1 LKSNFTKYLS
11 SQLKYFFFLSFL
23 IFISEEAISQNFS
36 IEGKVVDAQSIPL
49 PGVNVIIVNTELGA
63 ATDKDGKYEIKKV
76 PSGIYTIEYSAL
88 GYEKVKK
95 ENVEIKNRSITI
107 DVVLFEAAIETE
119 EVIVTAGK
127 YKQKKSDLTVS
138 SDVINGEE
146 FENRNFSNLE
156 DAIRFVPG
164 VTMTDDQVSIRG
176 SGGYGRGTGARA
188 LMAIDGLPF
197 YTGDTGEI
205 VWEMIP
211 VTELERVEIVKGASS
226 SLYGSGAIGGVIN
239 CISRDVSEKPLTI
252 INAFYGIYDKPY
264 YDEWDW
270 SGERRPFNG
279 ITLSHSQQIDKFGFN
294 IAFTRLED
302 QSYREDDDFKKY
314 IGFLKAVYNFTP
326 VSSLTFVLNTFNK
339 NTGNFLYWKNS
350 RNALIPPERNAN
362 DRVETDRYLF
372 GLIYSGLVKDNLLLN
387 VRASYYRNYFID
399 NETPANE
406 SASNLYRGEV
416 QLHSTLNKNVSLTG
430 GVEEIATTVRSNLFG
445 DTHSFQTGIYL
456 TSDFKFE
463 FPLIATVGVRY
474 DYSKLDTLD
483 GTGDVSPKIGLN
495 YKFLKNLVFRTAFG
509 IGFRAPTIAEAFT
522 STSTGGITV
531 KPNPEILPENNYT
544 YEIGVNY
551 NYLALFNLDVAVFF
565 SKYKNLIEP
574 VFDPSDGLVFFSNVL
589 EAQINGLEAGITVFI
604 LPEVLDLTVNYTY
617 MLAEDVLSG
626 KALRYRPKNILYAG
640 LNFNKWNFQSGID
653 FRYISRVEEIDD
665 ELVDLGIV
673 VDGDLRVP
681 TYSLDLNF
689 GYSFISMDLPLSIYL
704 NLKNIFNY
712 NYVELVG
719 NIRPIRS
726 YSFGFNLAI

>member
-1 LKSNFTKYLS
+1 
-11 SQLKYFFFLSFL
+11 
-23 IFISEEAISQNFS
+23 
-36 IEGKVVDAQSIPL
+36 VVDAQSIPL
-49 PGVNVIIVNTELGA
+49 PGVNVIVINTAFGA
-63 ATDKDGKYEIKKV
+63 ATDKDGNYEIKNI
-76 PSGIYTIEYSAL
+76 PAGTYSIEFSAL

-95 ENVEIKNRSITI
+95 ENVVINKKSITI
-107 DVVLFEAAIETE
+107 DVVLFEEVIETE

-138 SDVINGEE
+138 SDVIQGEE

-176 SGGYGRGTGARA
+176 SGGYSRGTGARA

-211 VTELERVEIVKGASS
+211 VTALERVEIVKGASS

-239 CISRDVSEKPLTI
+239 CITRDISEQPLTI

-264 YDEWDW
+264 YNEWDW

-279 ITLSHSQQIDKFGFN
+279 ITLSLSQQIDKFGFN

-302 QSYREDDDFKKY
+302 QSYREDDDIKKY

-326 VSSLTFVLNTFNK
+326 VSSLTFIANTFNK
-339 NTGNFLYWKNS
+339 DAGNFLYWKNS

-362 DRVETDRYLF
+362 DRVETGRYLF
-372 GLIYSGLVKDNLLLN
+372 GLIYSSLVSDNLILN
-387 VRASYYRNYFID
+387 IRGSYYRNYFID
-399 NETPANE
+399 NESLANE

-416 QLHSTLNKNVSLTG
+416 QLHSTLTKYVSLTG
-430 GVEEIATTVRSNLFG
+430 GVEGIATTVRSNLFG
-445 DTHSFQTGIYL
+445 DTRSWQSGIYL
-456 TSDFKFE
+456 TSDFKFN
-463 FPLIATVGVRY
+463 FPLIAILGIRY
-474 DYSKLDTLD
+474 DYSKLDTLN
-483 GTGDVSPKIGLN
+483 GTGNISPKIGLN
-495 YKFLKNLVFRTAFG
+495 YKLLENLVFRTAFG

-531 KPNPEILPENNYT
+531 KPNPEIQPEHNYT
-544 YEIGVNY
+544 FEIGVNY
-551 NYLALFNLDVAVFF
+551 NYSTVLNIDFAAFF

-574 VFDPSDGLVFFSNVL
+574 VIDPTDGLVYFNNVL
-589 EAQINGLEAGITVFI
+589 EAQINGLEAGVAVFI
-604 LPEVLDLTVNYTY
+604 LPEILDLKVNYTY

-653 FRYISRVEEIDD
+653 FRYISRVKEIDE

-681 TYSLDLNF
+681 TYTFDLNF
-689 GYSFISMDLPLSIYL
+689 GYSFVSLDLPLSIYL

-712 NYVELVG
+712 NYVELIG

-726 YSFGFNLAI
+726 YSLGFNLTF